1 MDCESITG
9 IVLILEDE
17 NNKNMNIFNSTH
29 GLEKYLKTINLNDYE
44 RTNILF
50 YIDGEICGEMS
61 KIYKTRYINNK
72 LV

>member
-50 YIDGEICGEMS
+50 YID
-61 KIYKTRYINNK
+61 
-72 LV
+72 